1 MNTFDRIRQRL
12 ARETRSGWLG
22 GVCAGIARH
31 FNTDPAFIRVGFVV
45 ACVFAWKVVVVT
57 YVVAWILLPA
67 RQDSH

>member
-12 ARETRSGWLG
+12 ARDTRAGWLG
-22 GVCAGIARH
+22 GVCAGFARH
-31 FNTDPAFIRVGFVV
+31 FNTNPAFFRVGFVV
-45 ACVFAWKVVVVT
+45 AWFFAWKVAVAT

>member
-12 ARETRSGWLG
+12 ARDQRAGWLG

-31 FNTDPAFIRVGFVV
+31 FNTDPAFFRVGFVV
-45 ACVFAWKVVVVT
+45 ACVFTWKVAVVT

-67 RQDSH
+67 RTDSH